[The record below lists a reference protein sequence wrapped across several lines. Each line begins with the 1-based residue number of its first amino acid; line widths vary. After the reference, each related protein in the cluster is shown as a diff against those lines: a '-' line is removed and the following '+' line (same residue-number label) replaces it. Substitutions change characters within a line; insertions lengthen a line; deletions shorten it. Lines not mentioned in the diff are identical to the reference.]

1 MRLEPK
7 KVLKK
12 CKSQGV
18 SQFFSLIVVGVCKRE
33 NFTQIK
39 LDLNFILF
47 LLSSF
52 LLKPLMIYLK
62 KLRTSDWL
70 ISCDTNINYK

>member
-7 KVLKK
+7 QGLKNVKVRA
-12 CKSQGV
+12 
-18 SQFFSLIVVGVCKRE
+18 QFFSLIVVGVCKRE

-52 LLKPLMIYLK
+52 LLNSLMIYLK

-70 ISCDTNINYK
+70 ISCDTNTNYK

>member
-7 KVLKK
+7 KGLKNVK
-12 CKSQGV
+12 V
-18 SQFFSLIVVGVCKRE
+18 RAPQFFSLIVVGVCKRE

-52 LLKPLMIYLK
+52 FIKTLNDILEEI
-62 KLRTSDWL
+62 THV
-70 ISCDTNINYK
+70 

>member
-7 KVLKK
+7 KGLKNVK
-12 CKSQGV
+12 V
-18 SQFFSLIVVGVCKRE
+18 RAPQFFSLIVVGVCKRE

-70 ISCDTNINYK
+70 ISCDTNTNYK